1 MTAAGAKKHS
11 WRRWGLAGAAFTLAA
26 GLVVPAPAVAQD
38 TNGQQQPAPR
48 RVARMQHRGAQPM
61 LRGMRQLNLTEEQRQ
76 QVRDTM
82 QRHRDELKALGAQLR
97 AARQA
102 LRTATDAEVVD
113 QGAVRAATSQMAEA
127 QAQGALLRAKI
138 RQEVF
143 ALLTP
148 EQQEQAKALR
158 SEFEQR
164 QEQRRLRMQQRLSQ
178 RPRVQ
183 PQ

>member
-1 MTAAGAKKHS
+1 MTAVGSKRHS

-38 TNGQQQPAPR
+38 TSGQQQPAPR

-82 QRHRDELKALGAQLR
+82 QRHREELKTVGEQLR

-102 LRTATDAEVVD
+102 LHAATDAEVVD
-113 QGAVRAATSQMAEA
+113 QEAVRAATSQMAEA
-127 QAQGALLRAKI
+127 QAQGAILRAKI

-148 EQQEQAKALR
+148 EQQEKAKALR
-158 SEFEQR
+158 QQAEQQMELRR
-164 QEQRRLRMQQRLSQ
+164 QRLQQRLSQ
-178 RPRVQ
+178 RPKVQ